1 MIKIKILA
9 TLSALTLPM
18 LSFAA
23 SMIESRDAE
32 GNLTQIYLQG
42 NKARI
47 EMPNNQG
54 FAIMDVRNK
63 TMQVVMHQQ
72 RMVMDMSDYM
82 KGQAKG
88 SSPKD
93 GQYIDSYLKSR
104 GLGPRIAGYETE
116 EQEVYADGQYC
127 GSVFVS
133 VRAMNELDLRRFAR
147 ALESMG
153 EQIQQNVTAMTG
165 IKINQMID
173 PCTQAEKN
181 LLDQLVNTGFPLKS
195 INRNRQTES
204 VVTRLVRNSQL
215 PANAFVIPQ
224 HYQRTNPAKMMQDAM
239 QQIQRQQPN
248 MQEMMNNLPPEAQQ
262 MMRQRMRQMQ
272 QQYQQ

>member
-1 MIKIKILA
+1 MTKIKIIS
-9 TLSALTLPM
+9 TLIALTIPLF
-18 LSFAA
+18 SFAA
-23 SMIESRDAE
+23 SMIESRDGQ

-42 NKARI
+42 DKARI

-54 FAIMDVRNK
+54 FAVMDVRNK
-63 TMQVVMHQQ
+63 TMQIVMHRQ
-72 RMVMDMSDYM
+72 RIVMDMSNYM
-82 KGQAKG
+82 KGKAQN
-88 SSPKD
+88 SSQTS
-93 GQYIDSYLKSR
+93 GQYIDSYLKSK
-104 GLGPRIAGYETE
+104 GLGPKIAGYETE

-147 ALESMG
+147 ALENMG
-153 EQIQQNVTAMTG
+153 EQIQQNVTAVTG
-165 IKINQMID
+165 MKMNQMID
-173 PCTQAEKN
+173 PCTQAEKS

-195 INRNRQTES
+195 IDKNKRTES

-224 HYQRTNPAKMMQDAM
+224 HYQRSSPTKMMQDAM
-239 QQIQRQQPN
+239 QQMQKTQPDMQQ
-248 MQEMMNNLPPEAQQ
+248 MMNNLPPEAQQ
-262 MMRQRMRQMQ
+262 LMRQRMRQMQ